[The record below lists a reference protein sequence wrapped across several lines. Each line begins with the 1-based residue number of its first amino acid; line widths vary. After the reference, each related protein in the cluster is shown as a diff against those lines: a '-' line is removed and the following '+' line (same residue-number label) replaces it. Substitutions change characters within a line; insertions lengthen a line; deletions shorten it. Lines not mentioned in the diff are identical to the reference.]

1 MANVG
6 EGEAA
11 PFGGILLLHHPSIQT
26 IGDMMSTN
34 QPIQPN
40 VPGATD
46 PVKVALT
53 TGPKKCKPFVIEVM
67 VFAPAS
73 GFKIEVM
80 IEKSCTPQADA
91 VWKIVF
97 DLYKKQA
104 TGTGFDQL
112 VHVSFK
118 GGTPVEQKGIQAT
131 AANGLN
137 DKQADVI
144 VNEAGPAVLGLKDAG
159 TMTPEEL
166 ESAKKEVIA
175 SSSKVAKFALES

>member
-1 MANVG
+1 
-6 EGEAA
+6 
-11 PFGGILLLHHPSIQT
+11 
-26 IGDMMSTN
+26 MSTN
-34 QPIQPN
+34 QPTQPN
-40 VPGATD
+40 VTGAIE
-46 PVKVALT
+46 PLKVALT
-53 TGPKKCKPFVIEVM
+53 TGAKKCKPFVIEVM

-73 GFKIEVM
+73 GFKIEVL

-104 TGTGFDQL
+104 TGAGFDQL

-118 GGTPVEQKGIQAT
+118 GGTPVVQQGIQAT

-144 VNEAGPAVLGLKDAG
+144 VNEAGPAVLELKDAS
-159 TMTPEEL
+159 TMTPQEL
-166 ESAKKEVIA
+166 DGVKKEVTAA
-175 SSSKVAKFALES
+175 STKVANFALEG